1 MRCFFL
7 FSILFA
13 VFLPAKSQEAT
24 DSSMLIK
31 IDDSLNFYDFEQMR
45 SFILR
50 NGDRKTYCPNYTD
63 NPHYEMKSKNLD
75 IYMNPSAG
83 GDYTPKDL
91 DYTIMYIVSR
101 GDEIPFNYYLYLTDR
116 RDVYLYDYNK
126 YLADES
132 VRKKVLTELDS
143 ILLAMKKEM
152 KLLN

>member
-1 MRCFFL
+1 MRFLLLGFL
-7 FSILFA
+7 FIF
-13 VFLPAKSQEAT
+13 FLPAKSQEAT

-45 SFILR
+45 SFILQ

-63 NPHYEMKSKNLD
+63 NPHYEMANKNLE

-83 GDYTPKDL
+83 GGKPKDL

-116 RDVYLYDYNK
+116 RDVFLYDYNK
-126 YLADES
+126 YLSDES
-132 VRKKVLTELDS
+132 VRKTVLSELDT